1 MPGMFRIN
9 LLLLGVGMAWQ
20 LPAQFKYEHEE
31 RMAAEAVPGTARA
44 VVEMLELQG
53 RVRWYREQGY
63 DRTSIEAK
71 VRHRGQRYSIE
82 FDAGGRLED
91 VEVEVSQRTV
101 PVVVW
106 KRISALL
113 TDSLGRYRVQKL
125 QERYTGRPEAVKRH
139 LHGQHSEDV
148 LAGYELMVSAREEGA
163 YVLFEY
169 EFTADGAFVRRDR
182 VVLHHADHIMY

>member
-1 MPGMFRIN
+1 MFRIN

-71 VRHRGQRYSIE
+71 VRHRGKRYSIE